1 MKGLKGDV
9 EFLYVLTI
17 DNESVGMGTTKIEFV
32 TDVRLRGNELFVRG
46 YDMDG
51 NDFSNFY
58 EVKPWTRI
66 EMECDE

>member
-17 DNESVGMGTTKIEFV
+17 DNESVGMGTCKIEFV

-58 EVKPWTRI
+58 EVQPWTKI
-66 EMECDE
+66 EMECEE